1 MNVSVTQIR
10 MKKLNKWKRYLNLLL
25 TVVNSPRL
33 LIAIIKNN
41 KVTIMK
47 TCEIQEFVNKLDDYE
62 LSVLNFFTW
71 KRLDK
76 EILRYYNK
84 YKKCDGD
91 IIELPRHLRHKE
103 SQYFCYAATTGKKT
117 NNIDLKGFKVNTY
130 GSGNDFCE
138 ILSIYTDDTA
148 LEMSIERKGEI
159 VEYFY
164 GIEEKE
170 IARANAEKGCNFNNE
185 DIIITD
191 PSYIFDYDKTDGYTD
206 FKKVGIDNIVCHDT
220 ISGDWS
226 CTTFDTDTDKHLGN
240 FCADTGLVCVAPLKK
255 VIELNDGYENIKD
268 SEWTRT
274 IIHNFTGHVYLD
286 FKKDEDGD
294 EYVEVVGEGN
304 INFRTKQTG
313 A

>member
-1 MNVSVTQIR
+1 MEISKTQEFIN
-10 MKKLNKWKRYLNLLL
+10 KLNG
-25 TVVNSPRL
+25 
-33 LIAIIKNN
+33 
-41 KVTIMK
+41 
-47 TCEIQEFVNKLDDYE
+47 YE
-62 LSVLNFFTW
+62 LSVLNFYVQ

-91 IIELPRHLRHKE
+91 IIELPRHLRCKE
-103 SQYFCYAATTGKKT
+103 SQYFSYAKTTGKKT
-117 NNIDLKGFKVNTY
+117 NNIELKGFKVNTY
-130 GSGNDFCE
+130 GRGNDFCE

-148 LEMSIERKGEI
+148 LEMSILRKGEI

-170 IARANAEKGCNFNNE
+170 IARAKAEKGCYFNNE

-191 PSYIFDYDKTDGYTD
+191 PCYIFDYDKTDGYTD

-255 VIELNDGYENIKD
+255 VIELNDGYEDIKD
-268 SEWTRT
+268 REWTRT

-304 INFRTKQTG
+304 INFRTKQTE

>member
-1 MNVSVTQIR
+1 MEISKTQEFIN
-10 MKKLNKWKRYLNLLL
+10 KLNG
-25 TVVNSPRL
+25 
-33 LIAIIKNN
+33 
-41 KVTIMK
+41 
-47 TCEIQEFVNKLDDYE
+47 YE
-62 LSVLNFFTW
+62 LSVLNFYAR

-138 ILSIYTDDTA
+138 ILSIYTDDTV

-164 GIEEKE
+164 EIEEKE
-170 IARANAEKGCNFNNE
+170 IARTKAEKGCYFNNE

-191 PSYIFDYDKTDGYTD
+191 PCYIFDDDKTDDYTD
-206 FKKVGIDNIVCHDT
+206 FKKVGIDNIICHST
-220 ISGDWS
+220 LYGDWS
-226 CTTFDTDTDKHLGN
+226 CTTFDTDAGR
-240 FCADTGLVCVAPLKK
+240 VCVAPLKK
-255 VIELNDGYENIKD
+255 VIELNNGYEDIKD
-268 SEWTRT
+268 REWTRT

-286 FKKDEDGD
+286 FKKYEDGF

-304 INFRTKQTG
+304 INFRTKQTE

>member
-1 MNVSVTQIR
+1 ME
-10 MKKLNKWKRYLNLLL
+10 
-25 TVVNSPRL
+25 VNSPQ
-33 LIAIIKNN
+33 LIALIKNN

-47 TCEIQEFVNKLDDYE
+47 TCEIQEFVNKLDGYE
-62 LSVLNFFTW
+62 LSVLNFFAE

-164 GIEEKE
+164 EIEEKE
-170 IARANAEKGCNFNNE
+170 IARAKAEKGCNFNNE

-220 ISGDWS
+220 IYGDWS
-226 CTTFDTDTDKHLGN
+226 CTTFDIDTDKHLGN

>member
-1 MNVSVTQIR
+1 MNVSDTQIR

-25 TVVNSPRL
+25 TVVNSPL

-47 TCEIQEFVNKLDDYE
+47 ISEIQEFINKLDGHE
-62 LSVLNFFTW
+62 LSVLNFYAW

-76 EILRYYNK
+76 EIIRYYNK

-91 IIELPRHLRHKE
+91 IIELPRHLRSKE
-103 SQYFCYAATTGKKT
+103 NQYFCYAATTGKKT
-117 NNIDLKGFKVNTY
+117 NNIELKGFKVNTY
-130 GSGNDFCE
+130 GCGNDICE

-148 LEMSIERKGEI
+148 LEMSILRKGEI

-164 GIEEKE
+164 EIEKVE
-170 IARANAEKGCNFNNE
+170 IARAKAEKGCDFNNE

-220 ISGDWS
+220 IYGDWS
-226 CTTFDTDTDKHLGN
+226 CTTFDTNTNKPLGD
-240 FCADTGLVCVAPLKK
+240 FCADAGLVCVAPLKK
-255 VIELNDGYENIKD
+255 VIELNDGYETIKD
-268 SEWTRT
+268 NEWTRT

-286 FKKDEDGD
+286 FKKDEDGFED
-294 EYVEVVGEGN
+294 VEVVGEGN
-304 INFRTKQTG
+304 INFRTKQTE

>member
-1 MNVSVTQIR
+1 MEIGKTQEFIN
-10 MKKLNKWKRYLNLLL
+10 KLNG
-25 TVVNSPRL
+25 
-33 LIAIIKNN
+33 
-41 KVTIMK
+41 
-47 TCEIQEFVNKLDDYE
+47 YE
-62 LSVLNFFTW
+62 LSVLNFYVQ

-103 SQYFCYAATTGKKT
+103 NQYFLYAATTGKKAS
-117 NNIDLKGFKVNTY
+117 NIELKGFKVNTY
-130 GSGNDFCE
+130 GLGDDFCE

-148 LEMSIERKGEI
+148 LEMSILRKGEI

-164 GIEEKE
+164 EIEEKE
-170 IARANAEKGCNFNNE
+170 IARAKAEKGCYFNNE

-191 PSYIFDYDKTDGYTD
+191 PCYIFDDDKTDDYTD
-206 FKKVGIDNIVCHDT
+206 FKKVGIDNIICHST
-220 ISGDWS
+220 IYGDWS
-226 CTTFDTDTDKHLGN
+226 CTTFDTDTDKPLGD
-240 FCADTGLVCVAPLKK
+240 FCADAGRVCVAPLKK
-255 VIELNDGYENIKD
+255 VIELNNGYEDIKD
-268 SEWTRT
+268 REWTRT